1 MSTRKCQ
8 SSLNRGIIVW
18 LGSFFFPPLLY
29 SYLLCH
35 QSSLNS
41 AGIRDIPEQL
51 LPAFTTPSLFTWVW
65 HLSSFKITGS
75 NQIGEHSEGKKI
87 KIKNEEACCQVPCL
101 LGCSV
106 IWEFWTDILSGWS
119 KDLLPAE
126 CSFWSLNC
134 VYLLVSVEATSVLIN
149 KSQSSPCALKD
160 KWFGIVGTYSVKF
173 LVSSCKQDGLLHTA
187 PWSSPS
193 AYANPELLLCTR
205 ALTSTSQSH
214 TQSEHWQL
222 LSSSSEPYNRMA
234 MGTELT
240 HALALLNLA

>member
-1 MSTRKCQ
+1 MENTQKGKNKNKKWR
-8 SSLNRGIIVW
+8 SL
-18 LGSFFFPPLLY
+18 
-29 SYLLCH
+29 
-35 QSSLNS
+35 
-41 AGIRDIPEQL
+41 
-51 LPAFTTPSLFTWVW
+51 
-65 HLSSFKITGS
+65 LSSAMF
-75 NQIGEHSEGKKI
+75 
-87 KIKNEEACCQVPCL
+87 AWL
-101 LGCSV
+101 LRYLR
-106 IWEFWTDILSGWS
+106 ILDRLILSGWS

-160 KWFGIVGTYSVKF
+160 KWFGIVGMYSVKF